1 MTQSSTWISG
11 KQVVLTGATSG
22 IGRAAAEELGRRGA
36 RLNLVARNLDKA
48 ATVAAEIQRN
58 GGGGVRTFRADMA
71 QLGQVRAAAAQI
83 AETLGPI
90 DVLVNNAGVAARHD
104 QLTEDGWD
112 DMLASNY
119 LGPWL
124 LTHLL
129 LDGLRATAPSRIVI
143 TGSEAHRMP
152 GRFDPENFERMGHY
166 SGLGAQL
173 AYGRTKL
180 LDILWAEELAR
191 RLDGSKITVSSL
203 CPGLVSTGLFRDVP
217 GAQRMSDLLS
227 ATPFIRTPAQGAR
240 MLIHLAADGD
250 AADQHGR
257 FRSSTPGATLLP
269 TTGPR
274 RHQRVAK
281 RVYERTA
288 ELLGVEPL

>member
-1 MTQSSTWISG
+1 VTRSVSWISG
-11 KQVVLTGATSG
+11 KQVVITGATSG
-22 IGRAAAEELGRRGA
+22 IGRAAAEELARRGA
-36 RLNLVARNLDKA
+36 RINLVARNLDKA
-48 ATVAAEIQRN
+48 TAVAGDVSRDS
-58 GGGGVRTFRADMA
+58 GGEPRTFRADLA
-71 QLGQVRAAAAQI
+71 QLGQVRAVAAEI
-83 AETLGPI
+83 AEELGPI
-90 DVLVNNAGVAARHD
+90 DVLVNNAGVAARKDH
-104 QLTEDGWD
+104 LTDEGWD
-112 DMLASNY
+112 EMLAANY

-129 LDGLRATAPSRIVI
+129 LEKLRAGAPSRIVI
-143 TGSEAHRMP
+143 TGSEAHRLT
-152 GRFDPENFERMGHY
+152 GRFDPEHFEQMGHY

-191 RLDGSKITVSSL
+191 RLDGSKVTVSSL

-217 GAQRMSDLLS
+217 GAQRLGDLVS

-240 MLIHLAADGD
+240 MLIHLAAED
-250 AADQHGR
+250 AAEEHGR
-257 FRSSTPGATLLP
+257 FRTSTPGASLLP

-274 RHQRVAK
+274 RHPAVAK

-288 ELLGVEPL
+288 QLLGVEPV